1 MSNIIQKKIN
11 SELKFVYS
19 NNNTISVIFQNND
32 LLLGV
37 VGEFN
42 YNLKELEK
50 ITGTNIYSRGNS
62 ILIKSEPKKNE
73 LVKNA
78 IKFLVDQFIINGSIE
93 KKDII
98 SSVNKFMINEKIKNS
113 EKNMEYIIKTP
124 KKSVIPH
131 SEKQKK
137 YVRALKENE
146 IIISAGPAGTGKT
159 FLAVAVALTMLL
171 EKKIERIILSRP
183 AVEAGERLGFLPGDM
198 REKVDPYLRPLYDS
212 FYDLLDYE
220 KIQKKIE
227 VGDIEIAPL
236 AFMRGRTLKNSFAIL
251 DEAQNATDTQIKM
264 FLTRIGEN
272 SKIVINGDPS
282 QIDLPK
288 KSLSGLTKT
297 KKLLGHLNEISFVD
311 FDHTD
316 VVRHPL
322 VSKIVKAYSDQKT
335 D

>member
-1 MSNIIQKKIN
+1 LSNIQKKLS

-19 NNNTISVIFQNND
+19 ENNSLSVVFSNNN
-32 LLLGV
+32 LLLGIL
-37 VGEFN
+37 GEFN
-42 YNLKELEK
+42 KNLKELEK
-50 ITGTNIYSRGNS
+50 LTKTNLYFRGNS
-62 ILIKSEPKKNE
+62 IIIKSSPEKNE
-73 LVKNA
+73 LIKNA
-78 IKFLVDQFIINGSIE
+78 IQFLCNQFISNGSIE
-93 KKDII
+93 EKDII
-98 SSVNKFMINEKIKNS
+98 SSLNKFMIEENNNSNKNI
-113 EKNMEYIIKTP
+113 EYIIKTP
-124 KKSVIPH
+124 KKSVIPR
-131 SEKQKK
+131 SEKQKN
-137 YVRALKENE
+137 YVNALKENE

-171 EKKIERIILSRP
+171 DKKIERIILSRP

-198 REKVDPYLRPLYDS
+198 KEKVDPYLRPLYDS
-212 FYDLLDYE
+212 LYDLLDFE

-282 QIDLPK
+282 QVDLPN
-288 KSLSGLTKT
+288 KSLSGLQRS
-297 KKLLGHLNEISFVD
+297 KKLLGHLKEIAVVD
-311 FDHTD
+311 FDHSD

-322 VSKIVKAYSDQKT
+322 VSKIVKAYSDQNN